1 MAMNTGYDLETTA
14 ALNRL
19 QSRNRP
25 SSDQLADSPR
35 ARKKYAGPMED
46 RPIVN
51 GKAVVS
57 AEELADFRRQYG
69 SDKTLRDLLNA
80 DKGLVR
86 RKSPASKSAEPKKET
101 PAVET
106 RSAYDQRAR
115 GQDPVMR
122 VTPPKEKSPFGTPEE
137 RAGARS
143 MMAAR
148 QRADEF
154 EADLAEKRRREDLM
168 RPGRDAIEPVYPE
181 LMIAG
186 PGAIGAR
193 SLATRA
199 APERAAAPA
208 AREAPAFD
216 LPPIAEARR
225 ARFAREMDDS
235 LSEPAGIPELG
246 RGVFRSARDKAE
258 AEARNAKPRVQVEG
272 TKGGVY
278 RFETPKTESKA
289 GPEFRSRTADR
300 MDEMERGMKKGGKVT
315 AKPEAY
321 AKGGAVRGGGI
332 EKRGKTKGRFV

>member
-1 MAMNTGYDLETTA
+1 MAMNTGYDPATTA
-14 ALNRL
+14 ALNRI

-25 SSDQLADSPR
+25 SSEQLADSPR

-106 RSAYDQRAR
+106 RSAYDPRAR

-193 SLATRA
+193 SLATGARSLASRA
-199 APERAAAPA
+199 VPERAAAPA

-216 LPPIAEARR
+216 LPPVANPWRYPR
-225 ARFAREMDDS
+225 
-235 LSEPAGIPELG
+235 
-246 RGVFRSARDKAE
+246 VKAE
-258 AEARNAKPRVQVEG
+258 REAAQSAGRKAEEDYVRDVIERGA
-272 TKGGVY
+272 
-278 RFETPKTESKA
+278 
-289 GPEFRSRTADR
+289 
-300 MDEMERGMKKGGKVT
+300 EMGMKKGGKVA
-315 AKPEAY
+315 AKPKAY

>member
-1 MAMNTGYDLETTA
+1 MAWKP
-14 ALNRL
+14 
-19 QSRNRP
+19 QPNRP
-25 SSDQLADSPR
+25 QDSR
-35 ARKKYAGPMED
+35 GRS
-46 RPIVN
+46 
-51 GKAVVS
+51 VVS
-57 AEELADFRRQYG
+57 AAELEQFRRQFG
-69 SDKTLRDLLNA
+69 QDKELRDLLNA

-86 RKSPASKSAEPKKET
+86 RKTPESKSAEPKKET

-122 VTPPKEKSPFGTPEE
+122 VTPPKEKSPFGTSEE

-148 QRADEF
+148 KRADEF
-154 EADLAEKRRREDLM
+154 ESDLAEKRRREDLM

-193 SLATRA
+193 SLATGARSLASRA

-216 LPPIAEARR
+216 LSPVANPWRYPRVKAEREAAQVAGRR
-225 ARFAREMDDS
+225 AEEDYVRDVIERGAEM
-235 LSEPAGIPELG
+235 
-246 RGVFRSARDKAE
+246 
-258 AEARNAKPRVQVEG
+258 
-272 TKGGVY
+272 
-278 RFETPKTESKA
+278 
-289 GPEFRSRTADR
+289 
-300 MDEMERGMKKGGKVT
+300 GMKKGGKV
-315 AKPEAY
+315 KAY